1 MKIRF
6 LKTLALL
13 WIIFVAISFAHKLW
27 ISDIKTVNESVLV
40 ENNQINKKDSC
51 IEIDVSYPKI
61 SGEKFNNI
69 NNEIYNWTDKW
80 IKEVEENLEDYKKSG
95 YICNNRYQ
103 LYSRYYLTKEG
114 NNILSFYID
123 YYQFTGGAHG
133 ITTRKAYSI
142 DENNGRVLKLNE
154 LFKKG
159 YNYRQIIDDEIRK
172 EINKNK
178 ENYFE
183 DGNSFKGI
191 DDNTKFYIN
200 DDNLVIY
207 YEQYEIAPY
216 AAGIPEFKIS
226 LNKFNGNLVYD
237 KI

>member
-6 LKTLALL
+6 LKTLAIL
-13 WIIFVAISFAHKLW
+13 WITFISISFAQRLW
-27 ISDIKTVNESVLV
+27 ISDIRTINESVLI
-40 ENNQINKKDSC
+40 ENKQINKKDNC

-61 SGEKFNNI
+61 SNEKFNNI
-69 NNEIYNWTDKW
+69 NNEIFNWTDNW
-80 IKEVEENLEDYKKSG
+80 IKEVEGVLEDYKKSG
-95 YICNNRYQ
+95 YICNIKYQ

-133 ITTRKAYSI
+133 ITMRKAYSV
-142 DENNGRVLKLNE
+142 DKNSGKNLKLNE

-159 YNYRQIIDDEIRK
+159 YNYKQIIDEEIRK

-178 ENYFE
+178 ENYF
-183 DGNSFKGI
+183 DNGSSFKGI
-191 DDNTKFYIN
+191 EDNTKFYIN

-216 AAGIPEFKIS
+216 AAGLPEFNIS